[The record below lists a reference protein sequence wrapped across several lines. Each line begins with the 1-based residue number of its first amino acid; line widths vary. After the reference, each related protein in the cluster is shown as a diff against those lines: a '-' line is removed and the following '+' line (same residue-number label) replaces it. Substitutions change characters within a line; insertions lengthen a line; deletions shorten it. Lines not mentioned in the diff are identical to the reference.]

1 MGQYIVNRSSLRSV
15 AVVANLFLLSM
26 ATARGED
33 AVVFRPVRDVT
44 IQLTNQSAVK
54 GKLKRITATSV
65 IVSLRDGSQKELS
78 IDTVRTV
85 KTNDN
90 RFAYSPAQ
98 EPFEKLAVRIK
109 GLQGATIER
118 TGVPP
123 GARAGDDSPKGTRPN
138 SPPALFAAMSGFT
151 GGGTQSAA
159 EDFSI
164 KNGFAGANMRPRE
177 QSPIDMD
184 AVAFVTG
191 LEAAANRPPSISP
204 KPIGTAGQNLGADG
218 EITICANPACGKR
231 VYGAKYGDKCPY
243 CGIVWLE
250 HSNAEVV
257 AAEKSV
263 AHAGSAPT
271 AAAGDQKG
279 NPFASGANQVIPP
292 PAPAVN
298 TGAVGAT
305 TIVTST
311 GFDINSIPWWGK
323 IGGFGG
329 LIFVLW
335 FVSQRR

>member
-1 MGQYIVNRSSLRSV
+1 
-15 AVVANLFLLSM
+15 VANLLLLSI

-33 AVVFRPVRDVT
+33 AVVFRPIRDVT
-44 IQLTNQSAVK
+44 VQLTNQSAIK

-65 IVSLRDGSQKELS
+65 IVSLRDGSQKELGV
-78 IDTVRTV
+78 DTVRTV
-85 KTNDN
+85 KTNDG

-118 TGVPP
+118 TSVQPGV
-123 GARAGDDSPKGTRPN
+123 RAGDDSPKGTRPN

-151 GGGTQSAA
+151 GGVKSAGG
-159 EDFSI
+159 DFSI
-164 KNGFAGANMRPRE
+164 KNGFAGSNMRPRE

-191 LEAAANRPPSISP
+191 LEAAAIRPPAISP
-204 KPIGTAGQNLGADG
+204 KPNGTAGQHLDPRG
-218 EITICANPACGKR
+218 EITICANPACGKQ
-231 VYGAKYGDKCPY
+231 VYGAKYGDKCPH
-243 CGIVWLE
+243 CGIVWLAQ
-250 HSNAEVV
+250 SNAEVV

-263 AHAGSAPT
+263 AHAAPG
-271 AAAGDQKG
+271 AAVAVVDRKG
-279 NPFASGANQVIPP
+279 NPFGSSASQVIPP

-298 TGAVGAT
+298 SGAAGPMTV
-305 TIVTST
+305 VSST
-311 GFDINSIPWWGK
+311 GFDINSVPCWGK
-323 IGGFGG
+323 IGGFAG